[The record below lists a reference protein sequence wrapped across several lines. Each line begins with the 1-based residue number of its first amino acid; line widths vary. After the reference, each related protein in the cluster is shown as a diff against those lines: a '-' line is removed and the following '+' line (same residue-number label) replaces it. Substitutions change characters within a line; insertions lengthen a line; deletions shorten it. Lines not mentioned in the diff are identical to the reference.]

1 VNPEAKPGRD
11 EPLFTSS
18 TMIRAESFEMIETL
32 TREALEAHPVWTHYE
47 EPRDREAILSW
58 GVPVKALDDEIAR
71 YEYCGPQPLYPVLQL
86 DPLPRKEHLIVAA
99 VFDAACGIELSGYV
113 LEPHAFG
120 LFVGDRELCFNRN
133 LVGLSAR
140 AAGELE
146 SALGEEIERLFPI
159 RYATGLRRH
168 DGSRIEGEIERFW

>member
-1 VNPEAKPGRD
+1 
-11 EPLFTSS
+11 
-18 TMIRAESFEMIETL
+18 MIAADTFEMIETL

-47 EPRDREAILSW
+47 EPDDRDAILSW

-71 YEYCGPQPLYPVLQL
+71 YEFCGPQPLYPVLQL

-99 VFDAACGIELSGYV
+99 VFEAACGITLPGYL

-120 LFVGDRELCFNRN
+120 LFVGDREFCFNRN
-133 LVGLSAR
+133 LVGVSAR
-140 AAGELE
+140 AAAKLG
-146 SALGEEIERLFPI
+146 SALAEGPERLFRL

-168 DGSRIEGEIERFW
+168 DGGAIEGEIERFW

>member
-1 VNPEAKPGRD
+1 
-11 EPLFTSS
+11 
-18 TMIRAESFEMIETL
+18 MIDADSFEMIETL

-86 DPLPRKEHLIVAA
+86 DPLPRKEHLIVGT
-99 VFDAACGIELSGYV
+99 VFEAACGIALPGYV

-120 LFVGDRELCFNRN
+120 LFVGDREFCFNRI

-146 SALGEEIERLFPI
+146 SALAEEIERLFPL
-159 RYATGLRRH
+159 RYASGLRRH
-168 DGSRIEGEIERFW
+168 DGGAIEGEIERFW